1 MPKETHRVKT
11 QNSNQFTNNQPPHQ
25 SPNCTTPIP
34 YPAEIQARHYHTM
47 CTPTTDSVLKQGD
60 PPPHNETS
68 GSPGSSPPPRQ
79 KTVGDYTTTTDT
91 TRARS
96 RWMPIES
103 VAIESTKTPAPTV
116 VRARNKARAHRKV
129 QRLPSNDFVPRGCS
143 HCGMSFIPR
152 ISEENVV
159 SEFCSGECEHTF
171 AYLRH
176 RQSKNV
182 KGELE
187 KK

>member
-1 MPKETHRVKT
+1 
-11 QNSNQFTNNQPPHQ
+11 
-25 SPNCTTPIP
+25 
-34 YPAEIQARHYHTM
+34 
-47 CTPTTDSVLKQGD
+47 
-60 PPPHNETS
+60 
-68 GSPGSSPPPRQ
+68 
-79 KTVGDYTTTTDT
+79 
-91 TRARS
+91 
-96 RWMPIES
+96 MPIES